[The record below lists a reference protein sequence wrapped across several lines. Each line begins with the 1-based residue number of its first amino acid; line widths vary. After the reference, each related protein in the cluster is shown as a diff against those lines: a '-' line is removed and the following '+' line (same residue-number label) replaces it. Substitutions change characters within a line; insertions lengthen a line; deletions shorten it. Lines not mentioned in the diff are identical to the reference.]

1 MTNSEAP
8 VGQPPAAWVWSQYR
22 GVIADGPASA
32 QATPVP
38 AEPQAAPAPVA
49 AAAGA
54 EEKNSTLIGAGI
66 AAAVLVI
73 AGLTW
78 LFTTQPASNPAPAEQ
93 APAATDSAPVKSEAA
108 PAAATPGA
116 SAPAATSTPDAPKAD
131 APAAHDPAK
140 KKKKH

>member
-38 AEPQAAPAPVA
+38 AEPHAAPAPVA

-78 LFTTQPASNPAPAEQ
+78 LFTTQPASNPAPA
-93 APAATDSAPVKSEAA
+93 ATDSAPVKSEAA

-116 SAPAATSTPDAPKAD
+116 SAPTATSTPDAPKAD
-131 APAAHDPAK
+131 APAAHDHAK